1 MVVSPVAIKKHF
13 ARLKDP
19 RVNRRK
25 RHQLVDIIVI
35 ALCAVIAGADNW
47 QKIQAFG
54 LARQRW
60 LKKFL
65 ALDNGIP
72 SHDTFER
79 VFERLN
85 PHAFGLCFRT
95 WVQALAAELGIGQI
109 AIDGKTLRGS
119 HDGKHDL
126 GPLHLVS
133 AWATKAQLSLGQVAV
148 EVKSNEITAIP
159 KLLELLELHGALVT
173 LDAMGCQ
180 KEIARKIVAAGA
192 DYVLTVK
199 ENQDHLLEDIQTTL
213 SKALDTG
220 VAGQDYDTY
229 EMVDNKHG
237 RQERRLYTTV
247 HDLEAIRDLGL
258 WTKLTV
264 VGMCYSERTVNGT
277 TTTETRYF
285 IGSRKAKAR
294 AYGKALRAHWGI
306 ENNLH
311 WQMDVTFGE
320 DANRVRGRNSTE
332 NLALIRRMALGL
344 LKQHPAQLS
353 VATKQYKAGMC
364 VEFLQEI
371 VCGTP

>member
-54 LARQRW
+54 LARHRW

-79 VFERLN
+79 VFQRLN
-85 PHAFGLCFRT
+85 PHAFGLCFRA

-119 HDGKHDL
+119 RDGKHDL

-133 AWATKAQLSLGQVAV
+133 AWATKAHLSLGQVAV
-148 EVKSNEITAIP
+148 DAKSNEITAIP
-159 KLLELLELHGALVT
+159 RLLELLELHGALVT

-213 SKALDTG
+213 SKALDSG

-229 EMVDNKHG
+229 EMVDNNHG

-247 HDLEAIRDLGL
+247 YDLEALRDLGL
-258 WTKLTV
+258 WAKLTV
-264 VGMCYSERTVNGT
+264 VGMCYSERTLNGK

-285 IGSRKAKAR
+285 IGSRKARAR
-294 AYGKALRAHWGI
+294 AYGKAFRAHWGI

-311 WQMDVTFGE
+311 WQLDVTFGE

-344 LKQHPAQLS
+344 LKQHPAPLS
-353 VATKQYKAGMC
+353 TATKQYKAAMS
-364 VEFLQEI
+364 VEFLEEI
-371 VCGTP
+371 VFGAP

>member
-1 MVVSPVAIKKHF
+1 M
-13 ARLKDP
+13 
-19 RVNRRK
+19 
-25 RHQLVDIIVI
+25 
-35 ALCAVIAGADNW
+35 
-47 QKIQAFG
+47 
-54 LARQRW
+54 
-60 LKKFL
+60 
-65 ALDNGIP
+65 
-72 SHDTFER
+72 
-79 VFERLN
+79 
-85 PHAFGLCFRT
+85 
-95 WVQALAAELGIGQI
+95 
-109 AIDGKTLRGS
+109 
-119 HDGKHDL
+119 
-126 GPLHLVS
+126 
-133 AWATKAQLSLGQVAV
+133 
-148 EVKSNEITAIP
+148 
-159 KLLELLELHGALVT
+159 ELLELHGALVS

-229 EMVDNKHG
+229 EMVDNQHG

-247 HDLEAIRDLGL
+247 HDLETLRDLGL

-264 VGMCYSERTVNGT
+264 VGMCYSERTVKGI

-285 IGSRKAKAR
+285 IGSRKATAR

-364 VEFLQEI
+364 VEFLEEI
-371 VCGTP
+371 VCGTL

>member
-119 HDGKHDL
+119 HNSKHDL

-148 EVKSNEITAIP
+148 DPTSN
-159 KLLELLELHGALVT
+159 
-173 LDAMGCQ
+173 D
-180 KEIARKIVAAGA
+180 
-192 DYVLTVK
+192 
-199 ENQDHLLEDIQTTL
+199 
-213 SKALDTG
+213 S
-220 VAGQDYDTY
+220 
-229 EMVDNKHG
+229 
-237 RQERRLYTTV
+237 
-247 HDLEAIRDLGL
+247 
-258 WTKLTV
+258 
-264 VGMCYSERTVNGT
+264 S
-277 TTTETRYF
+277 F
-285 IGSRKAKAR
+285 
-294 AYGKALRAHWGI
+294 
-306 ENNLH
+306 
-311 WQMDVTFGE
+311 
-320 DANRVRGRNSTE
+320 
-332 NLALIRRMALGL
+332 
-344 LKQHPAQLS
+344 
-353 VATKQYKAGMC
+353 
-364 VEFLQEI
+364 
-371 VCGTP
+371 